1 MAAGDRSPS
10 VRPSQTTLAVESP
23 FPRPCRIR
31 RRSRS
36 ACSVAAARRPC
47 ARCFRGRR
55 HGEGEALPS
64 GCAHRRVERRRKGS
78 PRQGHPC
85 LGESLALI
93 GEGLARYLGT
103 LEYQRLVLHRSMAAF
118 IRGPGSGHMIALS
131 EIDVRPAE
139 CVAATHQRTDG
150 ICRMLCDKPIHP
162 GSAWQR
168 RRCKVLGRRAGPGP
182 AIVAVPARQARLAT

>member
-1 MAAGDRSPS
+1 MAIGTSPQRPANSTRRLIAAVSQAAAKGDAAAPQRGMAVGDRSPS

-36 ACSVAAARRPC
+36 VCPVAAARRPC

-55 HGEGEALPS
+55 YGEGEALPS

-78 PRQGHPC
+78 PRQAHPC

-93 GEGLARYLGT
+93 GEGLARYLG
-103 LEYQRLVLHRSMAAF
+103 F
-118 IRGPGSGHMIALS
+118 G
-131 EIDVRPAE
+131 DVRIPTPGFASQHG
-139 CVAATHQRTDG
+139 CFHSRFGIRSYDRT
-150 ICRMLCDKPIHP
+150 K
-162 GSAWQR
+162 
-168 RRCKVLGRRAGPGP
+168 
-182 AIVAVPARQARLAT
+182 